1 MGSRIFYVSSNEE
14 RKGGDTMKKLL
25 TKVADW
31 VLYDDSYVLA
41 VVAACIAAIA
51 SVAVM
56 ALT

>member
-1 MGSRIFYVSSNEE
+1 
-14 RKGGDTMKKLL
+14 MKKLL